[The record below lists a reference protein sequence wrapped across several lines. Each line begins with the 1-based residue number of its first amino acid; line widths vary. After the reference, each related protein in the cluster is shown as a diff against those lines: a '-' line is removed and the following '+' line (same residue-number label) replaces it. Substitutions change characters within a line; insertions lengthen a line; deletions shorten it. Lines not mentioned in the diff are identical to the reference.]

1 MIDPVILVQ
10 FTFPF
15 SLCCLVCP
23 AESGNW
29 SELQQHLAEHLCVDL
44 ETLAWNKGK
53 LEVVVSQGVA
63 GSATGGGRGRQRSRC
78 SSVESAQAHRTAKSK
93 NYPFFTVWHPG
104 HHPHFLMFY
113 TRGTFRT
120 DFGQKKNLLMTPCLP
135 SAFFDVFH
143 EHFLGFMVI
152 CRLNPKMESPQILHV
167 CSVVFEQRAVIVDC
181 SCLVVI

>member
-1 MIDPVILVQ
+1 M
-10 FTFPF
+10 
-15 SLCCLVCP
+15 
-23 AESGNW
+23 
-29 SELQQHLAEHLCVDL
+29 DL

-53 LEVVVSQGVA
+53 LEVVASQGVA

-78 SSVESAQAHRTAKSK
+78 SSVESAQARRTAKSK
-93 NYPFFTVWHPG
+93 KLSVFFTVWHPG

-113 TRGTFRT
+113 TCGTFRT
-120 DFGQKKNLLMTPCLP
+120 DLDKKKNLLKTPCLP

-143 EHFLGFMVI
+143 AHFLRFMVI